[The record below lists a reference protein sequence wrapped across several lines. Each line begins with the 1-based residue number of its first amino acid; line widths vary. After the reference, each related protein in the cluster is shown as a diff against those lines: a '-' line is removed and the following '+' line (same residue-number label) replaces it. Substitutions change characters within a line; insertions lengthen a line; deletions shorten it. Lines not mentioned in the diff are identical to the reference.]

1 MRKLTVYAEE
11 KTSFSAGTNPRKET
25 TKAFEPALSESCE
38 RAAKTFCRS
47 TLGKIE
53 LEDAKQDAY
62 RIALEKGIGTPKSEG
77 EKRVVARILYCALIT
92 ELRNRT
98 HYKYFRKR
106 GENPPTF
113 VNAESVVYQ
122 DSFGKKQTLLEHAIS
137 CESLK
142 RYEEEKRLRRAT
154 LFYHFEKRKTGNR
167 YRYRIQRRVF
177 HAIIHRESRRFPVG
191 KRKALALYL
200 QGLKQKEVAERTG
213 ADVTE
218 IYLLTYRFRVK
229 VRTAVGY
236 YARRIN

>member
-1 MRKLTVYAEE
+1 MLKSTVYAEE
-11 KTSFSAGTNPRKET
+11 KTIFSAGTNSR
-25 TKAFEPALSESCE
+25 TKTFEPALAESCE

-62 RIALEKGIGTPKSEG
+62 RIALEKGIGTPTTEG

-92 ELRNRT
+92 ELRSRT

-122 DSFGKKQTLLEHAIS
+122 ASFGKKQTLLEHAIS

-154 LFYHFEKRKTGNR
+154 LFYHFEKRKSGN
-167 YRYRIQRRVF
+167 RYRIQRRVF
-177 HAIIHRESRRFPVG
+177 HAIILRESRRFSVG

-213 ADVTE
+213 TDVTE
-218 IYLLTYRFRVK
+218 IYLLTYRFRAK

>member
-1 MRKLTVYAEE
+1 MPKSTVYAEE
-11 KTSFSAGTNPRKET
+11 KTSFSAGTNPRPKT
-25 TKAFEPALSESCE
+25 FEPALAESCE

-62 RIALEKGIGTPKSEG
+62 RIALEKGIGTPITEG

-92 ELRNRT
+92 ELRSRT

-122 DSFGKKQTLLEHAIS
+122 DSFGKKQTLLEHALS
-137 CESLK
+137 CESLRK
-142 RYEEEKRLRRAT
+142 YEEEKRLRRAT
-154 LFYHFEKRKTGNR
+154 LFYHFEKRKSGN
-167 YRYRIQRRVF
+167 RYRIQRRVF
-177 HAIIHRESRRFPVG
+177 HAIILRESRRFHAG

-200 QGLKQKEVAERTG
+200 RGLKQKEVAERTG
-213 ADVTE
+213 TDVTE
-218 IYLLTYRFRVK
+218 IYLLTYRFRAK
-229 VRTAVGY
+229 IRTAVGY

>member
-62 RIALEKGIGTPKSEG
+62 RIALEKGIGTPTSEG

-113 VNAESVVYQ
+113 VNAGSVVYQ
-122 DSFGKKQTLLEHAIS
+122 DSCGKKQTLLEHAIS

-142 RYEEEKRLRRAT
+142 RYEEEKRLRCAT
-154 LFYHFEKRKTGNR
+154 LFYHFEKRKSGNR

-177 HAIIHRESRRFPVG
+177 HAIILRESRRFSVG

-213 ADVTE
+213 ADVPE
-218 IYLLTYRFRVK
+218 IYLLTYRFRAK